1 MDRTDTQ
8 VGTLDL
14 PDLDRLEPVVRSV
27 ALVVVVVSLR
37 LLDDLVLEE
46 SSVLGQV
53 LVGEAGA
60 DLADTLVLLIVRVVA
75 GQEEPSVPRERDVSD
90 W

>member
-1 MDRTDTQ
+1 MHWADTE
-8 VGTLDL
+8 VGTLHL
-14 PDLDRLEPVVRSV
+14 PHLDSLEPVVRGV

-53 LVGEAGA
+53 LVREAGA
-60 DLADTLVLLIVRVVA
+60 NLADTLVLLIVRVVA